1 MEVRSRAKLM
11 FGLRHFVATPA
22 FSRVHNLDFSSIQLD
37 TEELRMLCQFCR
49 KNKSLR
55 SVNLSD
61 KVRKHL
67 EGLEQH
73 LLQLC
78 PAFRYLLN
86 WSQNYF
92 ALLSPQF

>member
-1 MEVRSRAKLM
+1 MCPGSCPSLAWRGMEVRSRAKLM

-61 KVRKHL
+61 KVRNHPKDLKHCL
-67 EGLEQH
+67 H
-73 LLQLC
+73 
-78 PAFRYLLN
+78 F
-86 WSQNYF
+86 
-92 ALLSPQF
+92 

>member
-37 TEELRMLCQFCR
+37 TEELRMLCHFCQ

-61 KVRKHL
+61 KVRKSYNNLKPCLHFCL
-67 EGLEQH
+67 AIRFL
-73 LLQLC
+73 
-78 PAFRYLLN
+78 P
-86 WSQNYF
+86 S
-92 ALLSPQF
+92 